1 MDRIKYLK
9 SMLGLEVMG
18 GMMMAAY
25 VMVAVAMYLQYVR
38 PY

>member
-1 MDRIKYLK
+1 MERIKYLK

-18 GMMMAAY
+18 GTVMAAY
-25 VMVAVAMYLQYVR
+25 VMGAVAMYLQYVR